1 MGLQDINVAALL
13 NAQIETHLRTK
24 VPYAALR
31 TQCLTI
37 APIQS
42 IVDRVV
48 HQLNEEADKEKI
60 QKTSSL
66 TEQAHVSQRLRDA
79 REQTDD
85 RNMQVGCNTKKEQ
98 LSCAIQF
105 QRGQLSEKNRILA
118 RNGNEVSRMRTELD
132 QVIRDLGEFTTLIR
146 SQSNQDQ
153 HPGVVADP
161 VIEGLRTQHGAEIQH
176 MHGHPQNHMAE
187 LARKQARADEL
198 SRLYNEA
205 RGSFEALRIEVSN
218 LVRSISAAEH
228 DLSGLL
234 LQLDLLRER
243 EIARQKRDGFRTTLA
258 PFNNKALST
267 ENATRLRNDIQQ
279 ACNLID
285 RHCDGMKKDARDRCH
300 TTFLEQLYNHLDG
313 LALPPAEKIALKQL
327 IAAMQQHM
335 RDLTAHQEQ
344 QSLLNRNVAALQT
357 QNRQYE
363 TNGERYR
370 GLNLEHGGLINTND
384 LLGAELRI
392 LQGKQQTFEEQ
403 RNEYAQY
410 ALVATIA
417 AGLGAIAGYFLI
429 HTSVLVV
436 APIVPIVMAGVVG
449 TALVTLLA
457 IAGVAGIRAL
467 LVQSQAA
474 TKENTLSQNIARMEQ
489 ITTDIARL
497 GDDAP
502 RLQANIREFQRLIDQ
517 QRFIVSAAD
526 RTAHASLAD
535 AQAIEVETASLTDNR
550 HRFHNTEP
558 SAPPFPQHSDEGRG
572 RLENRSLYGNR

>member
-1 MGLQDINVAALL
+1 MGLDDINVDALL
-13 NAQIETHLRTK
+13 NAQIENYLKTEVT
-24 VPYAALR
+24 YAVLR
-31 TQCLTI
+31 TQCLTK

-42 IVDRVV
+42 IVAPVMD
-48 HQLNEEADKEKI
+48 QLDAAAKEDKI

-66 TEQAHVSQRLRDA
+66 TEQAHVSQGHLDA
-79 REQTDD
+79 GEQTYD
-85 RNMQVGCNTKKEQ
+85 RSMQVSCNTKKEK
-98 LSCAIQF
+98 LSNDIQF
-105 QRGQLSEKNRILA
+105 YRGQLSEKKRHLHPNV
-118 RNGNEVSRMRTELD
+118 NEVSGMRTELD

-161 VIEGLRTQHGAEIQH
+161 VIEGLRTQHDAEIQR
-176 MHGHPQNHMAE
+176 MHGHPQHHKAE
-187 LARKQARADEL
+187 LDRKRAHKDHL
-198 SRLYNEA
+198 SLRYE
-205 RGSFEALRIEVSN
+205 EALDSYRALEIEVSK

-370 GLNLEHGGLINTND
+370 GLHLEHRGLINTND
-384 LLGAELRI
+384 LLGAELGI

-558 SAPPFPQHSDEGRG
+558 SAPPFPRG
-572 RLENRSLYGNR
+572 RLENRSLYGIR